1 VSAGRPAAGR
11 GTKRRPRIELEIADR
26 FRPRTPRELLERVV
40 TATLDHAGRRDLAV
54 SLLLT
59 DDAGIAALHGRFL
72 GDPRETDVMSFD
84 TDGTA
89 DVVVNVA
96 RARREAQRRGTTIR
110 SEIALYVVHGLLHV
124 CGHDDHRASARRA
137 MRAAECDVLQSIG
150 IRHARVDDD

>member
-1 VSAGRPAAGR
+1 RRARRAHRPPAALGHRAARGRAADHRRLREGLRVSAGRPAAGR

-110 SEIALYVVHGLLHV
+110 SEIALYVVH
-124 CGHDDHRASARRA
+124 
-137 MRAAECDVLQSIG
+137 
-150 IRHARVDDD
+150 